1 MEHQEFDDISYTL
14 LARFFEGETT
24 AEEVRAISDWKAAS
38 HDNAELFAKAKMIWL
53 ESDASHFDIDENL
66 HFNTDAAWN
75 KVKGE
80 VMKPQT
86 TVRKM
91 PLFWRVAATVV
102 VCLTIGYFVS
112 KQFSNPNQL
121 VEVNTSDNAQ
131 DILLNDGSE
140 VELNQASTLVYTE
153 NKKGNTREV
162 ELQGEAFFEITKD
175 SLKPF
180 IIHTQELD
188 IKVLG
193 TSFNVNSRT
202 KDSVEVQVETGVVE
216 LVYKNQKIKLVA
228 GETGVFYQGLGKL
241 IKRESRVVVSQ
252 FWRNRK
258 LTFKRTELI
267 EIVETLNRLYE
278 VNIRVDES
286 TEQHRKINVRFEDQD
301 IDLILDILS
310 NTLNLKIEKA
320 DNGEIILYNAD

>member
-1 MEHQEFDDISYTL
+1 MTVGYLVFTQ
-14 LARFFEGETT
+14 
-24 AEEVRAISDWKAAS
+24 
-38 HDNAELFAKAKMIWL
+38 
-53 ESDASHFDIDENL
+53 
-66 HFNTDAAWN
+66 FN
-75 KVKGE
+75 
-80 VMKPQT
+80 
-86 TVRKM
+86 
-91 PLFWRVAATVV
+91 
-102 VCLTIGYFVS
+102 S
-112 KQFSNPNQL
+112 PNQL
-121 VEVNTSDNAQ
+121 VEVNTSDKAQ
-131 DILLNDGSE
+131 EIVLKDGSE
-140 VELNQASTLVYTE
+140 VELNQSSTLVYSD
-153 NKKGNTREV
+153 NQKRKTREV
-162 ELQGEAFFEITKD
+162 ELKGEAFFNITKD
-175 SLKPF
+175 SLRPF

-193 TSFNVNSRT
+193 TSFNVDAKT
-202 KDSVEVQVETGVVE
+202 QDSVEVQVETGVVE

-310 NTLNLKIEKA
+310 STLNLKIEKA